1 MPEWKA
7 GECRF
12 CGEYN
17 PHLTF
22 VIGGVQKTSSE
33 VFCAWICPKCF
44 NAIKAMQRERRTDNE
59 NHY

>member
-12 CGEYN
+12 CNEYD
-17 PHLTF
+17 PHLIF
-22 VIGGVQKTSSE
+22 VIGGVNATSEE

-44 NAIKAMQRERRTDNE
+44 NLLKSLQEEKRSERDV
-59 NHY
+59 